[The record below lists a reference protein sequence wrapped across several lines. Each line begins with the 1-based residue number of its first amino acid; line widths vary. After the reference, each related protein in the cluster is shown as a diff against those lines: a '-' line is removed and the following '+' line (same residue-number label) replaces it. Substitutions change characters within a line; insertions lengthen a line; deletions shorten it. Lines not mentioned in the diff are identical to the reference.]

1 MMTKKKINEMIK
13 DLEYY
18 QDLCR
23 NDINNCIKIAKELG
37 YIVHTYEDIVTVYT
51 PDYRTVP
58 NMQTSLDRSRGMIYG
73 LEYAIKKLKEELA

>member
-23 NDINNCIKIAKELG
+23 NDINNYIKIAKELG
-37 YIVHTYEDIVTVYT
+37 YIVNTYEDIVTVYT

-58 NMQTSLDRSRGMIYG
+58 NMQTSLDRSRGTIYG
-73 LEYAIKKLKEELA
+73 LKYAIKKLKEEL

>member
-23 NDINNCIKIAKELG
+23 NDINNYLKIAKELG

-51 PDYRTVP
+51 PDYRPVP
-58 NMQTSLDRSRGMIYG
+58 SMQTSLDRSRGTIYG
-73 LEYAIKKLKEELA
+73 LEYAIEKLKEEL

>member
-13 DLEYY
+13 DLECY

-23 NDINNCIKIAKELG
+23 NDINNYIKIAKELG
-37 YIVHTYEDIVTVYT
+37 YIVNTYEDIVTVYT

-58 NMQTSLDRSRGMIYG
+58 NMQTSLDRIRGTIYG
-73 LEYAIKKLKEELA
+73 LEYAIKKLKEEL

>member
-23 NDINNCIKIAKELG
+23 NDINDHIKIAKELG
-37 YIVHTYEDIVTVYT
+37 YIVNTYEDIVTVYT

-58 NMQTSLDRSRGMIYG
+58 NMQTSLDRIRGTIYG
-73 LEYAIKKLKEELA
+73 LEYAIKKLKEEL